1 MAKKGLEKLEAF
13 EDIIEFAD
21 ANEVDVSMYDAD
33 TPIEEL
39 RDYIRNAIA
48 TKTKDGDDEM
58 LSTQNAGDG
67 DEHIPGGD
75 VPKEPDVVPEAK
87 GVSNQNDR
95 SGDTGPHAA
104 PDDNDA
110 EKAIAAKSSDVSGAV
125 RYLAGLVLSQSQMIE
140 FINAFP
146 GLYK

>member
-1 MAKKGLEKLEAF
+1 MAKKKE
-13 EDIIEFAD
+13 
-21 ANEVDVSMYDAD
+21 
-33 TPIEEL
+33 
-39 RDYIRNAIA
+39 
-48 TKTKDGDDEM
+48 DDEM
-58 LSTQNAGDG
+58 LTTQNDVEDQP
-67 DEHIPGGD
+67 DEQ
-75 VPKEPDVVPEAK
+75 VESKNAPKEPDVVPEAK